1 MSLFVVFV
9 CPSDFEGLSVSVAIP
24 PPQLCGQPSVVAL
37 REGGREEE
45 RERGREGGRKRERK
59 RGGGREEGREGGRER
74 GKEGGREETWRNV
87 GWRGRRVM
95 EVTEDAVLSKLSW
108 PASTCIVH
116 VMYIIVRNAEGTC
129 M

>member
-9 CPSDFEGLSVSVAIP
+9 CPNDFEGLSVSVVIP

-74 GKEGGREETWRNV
+74 EKEGGREESMEKGRMEREEGN
-87 GWRGRRVM
+87 GSNRGCC
-95 EVTEDAVLSKLSW
+95 TQ
-108 PASTCIVH
+108 
-116 VMYIIVRNAEGTC
+116 
-129 M
+129 

>member
-1 MSLFVVFV
+1 MSLFAVFV

-59 RGGGREEGREGGRER
+59 SGGGREERRER
-74 GKEGGREETWRNV
+74 EKKAWRKV

-95 EVTEDAVLSKLSW
+95 EVTEDAALSKLSW
-108 PASTCIVH
+108 QASTCIIH

>member
-59 RGGGREEGREGGRER
+59 RGGGREEGREERRE
-74 GKEGGREETWRNV
+74 GEKKAWRKV

-95 EVTEDAVLSKLSW
+95 EVTEDAALSKLSW
-108 PASTCIVH
+108 QASTCIVH

-129 M
+129 T